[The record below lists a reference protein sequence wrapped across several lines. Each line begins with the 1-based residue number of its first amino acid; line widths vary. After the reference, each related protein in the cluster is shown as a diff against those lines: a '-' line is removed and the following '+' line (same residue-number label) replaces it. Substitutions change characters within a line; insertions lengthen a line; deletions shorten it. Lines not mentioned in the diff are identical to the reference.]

1 MSQSFQPEHSQR
13 RRPLTVKKTAPSAN
27 LAATQARGPTTVQ
40 TKALPRVF
48 ILALQSRRKL
58 QEEYSQIFGGLIPN
72 TSITAVI
79 RDADVAAATVS
90 TPPRTGDVVLVADGA
105 ICDPAHT
112 TLLYKLILFAHEGGT
127 VVLAMDFSNEIERG
141 DMRTFFGRWG
151 LPWDVGEYQ
160 RTTFALN
167 PAGLPSPL
175 SARALQPEYSMK
187 AVHLKNVPRAAAVYL
202 PTPDSYVESH
212 VSAPTPIRGAAA
224 QMTPAAFTRVGK
236 GFLGYVG
243 DVNGEQGSA
252 RLTLEMCG
260 VAVKPGDMGSRRYVS
275 STSFKNGVVVDEKI
289 TEEAEIPLPYAS
301 NTVPRTTSPQNYA
314 LSLGHLSLVET

>member
-1 MSQSFQPEHSQR
+1 
-13 RRPLTVKKTAPSAN
+13 
-27 LAATQARGPTTVQ
+27 
-40 TKALPRVF
+40 
-48 ILALQSRRKL
+48 
-58 QEEYSQIFGGLIPN
+58 
-72 TSITAVI
+72 
-79 RDADVAAATVS
+79 
-90 TPPRTGDVVLVADGA
+90 
-105 ICDPAHT
+105 
-112 TLLYKLILFAHEGGT
+112 
-127 VVLAMDFSNEIERG
+127 
-141 DMRTFFGRWG
+141 
-151 LPWDVGEYQ
+151 
-160 RTTFALN
+160 
-167 PAGLPSPL
+167 
-175 SARALQPEYSMK
+175 MK